1 MKKLKPNLKYLHPI
15 NAVII
20 SAMLAIVLLVM
31 CSCNSR
37 NTDNSHR
44 PVKKI
49 AYIDFHFDCM
59 INCIWNG
66 SNIVIQYSD
75 GTDYTKYNTISDSL
89 FTNYICI
96 NVPNSLAHNLI
107 EDYKDWYAADD
118 ILYAMHLEYRWYIE
132 EIIENNTIKF
142 TLKER
147 AKDDKEASNLYTS
160 SD

>member
-1 MKKLKPNLKYLHPI
+1 MKKLKPNLKWLHPI
-15 NAVII
+15 NVVII

-37 NTDNSHR
+37 NEDNSNS

-59 INCIWNG
+59 INCFYNG

-75 GTDYTKYNTISDSL
+75 GTNYTKYNTISDSL

-96 NVPNSLAHNLI
+96 NVPDSLAYNLI
-107 EDYKDWYAADD
+107 EDYKDWIASDD
-118 ILYAMHLEYRWYIE
+118 TLYAMHLEYRWYIE
-132 EIIENNTIKF
+132 EVIQGKSIKF
-142 TLKER
+142 TLKE
-147 AKDDKEASNLYTS
+147 KERT
-160 SD
+160 